1 MCLNNNLW
9 SKISYDSIEKIT
21 ITGDQLKTKIF
32 NLSGALTF
40 KAILVYKQA
49 WTTLLKETPLPHV
62 PARGNLF

>member
-9 SKISYDSIEKIT
+9 SKISYDSIDKIT
-21 ITGDQLKTKIF
+21 IIGDHLKTKIF

-49 WTTLLKETPLPHV
+49 
-62 PARGNLF
+62 